1 MTRRI
6 LTIIVA
12 IVLAVVATGAVLLYV
27 KGADTRALHGQSPVS
42 VLVANQQVP
51 SGIKAGTALSE
62 GLLSHQQLP
71 ARSVPADAV
80 RVITPELKNLVLSGD
95 LPSGQLLLRPMLVT
109 ALAAHTGLAIPSG
122 MVALSLQFCIARDV
136 SGYVQPGSQVA
147 VFNTFVA
154 VKPGSSPPTRS
165 CDGINASQ
173 GVTAVHTR
181 LVLPKVKVLA
191 VGPAPSAQG
200 TSGTTATS
208 TSFSQNSS
216 TTSSST
222 ETVLLVTVAASQADA
237 EKLIHLDEVMVPYL
251 ALVTPASNVKADIKF
266 QP

>member
-27 KGADTRALHGQSPVS
+27 KGADQRALDRQKAVT
-42 VLVANQQVP
+42 VLVADQQVP

-62 GLLSHQQLP
+62 GLLGHQELP
-71 ARSVPADAV
+71 AGSVPSDAV
-80 RVITPELKNLVLSGD
+80 RVITPDLKNLVLSAD

-136 SGYVQPGSQVA
+136 SGYVQPGSEVA
-147 VFNTFVA
+147 VFNTFV
-154 VKPGSSPPTRS
+154 VGPSGSATRS
-165 CDGINASQ
+165 CDGISAQQ
-173 GVTAVHTR
+173 GVKGAKTR

-191 VGPAPSAQG
+191 VGPAASQG
-200 TSGTTATS
+200 TSGTAATS
-208 TSFSQNSS
+208 TSFSQSSS
-216 TTSSST
+216 TTQSST
-222 ETVLLVTVAASQADA
+222 DTILLVTVAVNQTEA
-237 EKLIHLDEVMVPYL
+237 EQLIHLDELQVPYL
-251 ALVTPASNVKADIKF
+251 ALVTPSSNVKADTKF